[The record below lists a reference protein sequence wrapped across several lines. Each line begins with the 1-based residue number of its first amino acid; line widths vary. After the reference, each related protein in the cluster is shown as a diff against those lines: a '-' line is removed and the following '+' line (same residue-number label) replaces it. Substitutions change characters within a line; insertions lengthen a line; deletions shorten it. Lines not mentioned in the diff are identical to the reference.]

1 MTLLQLEYFTALA
14 ENLHFTRT
22 AEMLHISQPALS
34 YEIAEMEKELGVKL
48 FITEK
53 RKVRLSD
60 YGATFLPYAKKSL
73 STIERGKNAISEKL
87 DSAAKTVRLGY
98 FHSIGASLIPEL
110 ISGYNSV
117 HPDSGTEFSFMELR
131 AVDIPDRIRA
141 GEIDLGFYPV
151 ASAEENFRGVV
162 EGEVAS
168 LQHLYLVVPANH
180 AFSSRKTVD
189 ISELENEPLIM
200 LDRKT
205 HIRKLVEECFRQND
219 MIPLTAME
227 VPECN
232 TALQYASFGK
242 GISILPPI
250 PGMHS
255 EKIVTVP
262 LTARN
267 RILMRKV
274 LMLTSDSPSPAVR
287 EFQEYIRSR
296 KEKTEG
302 PSAHGDETE
311 KF

>member
-87 DSAAKTVRLGY
+87 NTTAKTVRLGY

-110 ISGYNSV
+110 VNDFHSSR
-117 HPDSGTEFSFMELR
+117 PDADVEFSFMELP
-131 AVDIPDRIRA
+131 AKEIPEQVRTGA
-141 GEIDLGFYPV
+141 IDLGFYPV
-151 ASAEENFRGVV
+151 ASVDKDYHGAI
-162 EGEVAS
+162 EGEVVAMQP
-168 LQHLYLVVPANH
+168 LFLMVPAGH
-180 AFSSRKTVD
+180 PFSSKTSVD
-189 ISELENEPLIM
+189 IRELENEPLIM
-200 LDRKT
+200 LDRNT
-205 HIRKLVEECFRQND
+205 RIRRLVENCFQQGD
-219 MIPLTAME
+219 MVPLCAME

-232 TALQYASFGK
+232 TALQYISFGR
-242 GISILPPI
+242 GISILPSLPHLN
-250 PGMHS
+250 PD
-255 EKIVTVP
+255 KIVSIP
-262 LTARN
+262 LLN
-267 RILMRKV
+267 SGKEFMRKV

-296 KEKTEG
+296 KEKPEG